1 MVHFQVVQAF
11 VSPVDILNERV
22 NPFCCTGRCIAL
34 KDKRHARYKNNI
46 DQLRNELHQLIEFE
60 QLSSDVVQERSQEL
74 DALILLY
81 YNKMKEYQELKEP

>member
-1 MVHFQVVQAF
+1 M
-11 VSPVDILNERV
+11 
-22 NPFCCTGRCIAL
+22 